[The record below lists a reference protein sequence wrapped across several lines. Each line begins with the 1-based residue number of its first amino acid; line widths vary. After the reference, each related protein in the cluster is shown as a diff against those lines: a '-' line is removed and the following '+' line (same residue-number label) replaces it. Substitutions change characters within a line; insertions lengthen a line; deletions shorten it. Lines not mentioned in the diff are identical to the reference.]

1 MSDSWKK
8 KYSEYTRAVDC
19 VFGWVTCICWEHRM
33 VWWIVGALC
42 CMNKT
47 GRSFA
52 SLHFTPRG
60 WGWGCRGTNTCRSSP
75 HPVMDWKWTVV
86 AVELLSHVWLFV
98 TPWTVVCQVPLPMG
112 FPRQEYWSG
121 VPFPPPGDLPN
132 SGIEPLSPALAGR
145 FFTTEPPGKPWKWNP
160 NALIYL
166 SLR

>member
-19 VFGWVTCICWEHRM
+19 VFGWVTCICWERRM

-132 SGIEPLSPALAGR
+132 SGIEPVSPALAGR
-145 FFTTEPPGKPWKWNP
+145 FFTTESPGKSFFKKYV
-160 NALIYL
+160 LH
-166 SLR
+166 

>member
-121 VPFPPPGDLPN
+121 LPFPSPGGSSQPRDQTHI
-132 SGIEPLSPALAGR
+132 SCI
-145 FFTTEPPGKPWKWNP
+145 GKWILYHW
-160 NALIYL
+160 ATWEAVIYIIH
-166 SLR
+166 RNKYR